1 VLTDLVDGN
10 AGRFMVIIEAL
21 LGEFGVRIEPRDDK
35 NTVTLIGRPLNERV
49 LFPQVQDIVLVDP
62 RREDKL

>member
-1 VLTDLVDGN
+1 MLTDLVDGN